1 MSTEVVFVPS
11 PLAWQRAFRSESGL
25 VGDWMKETVREVQRL
40 AEIEAPGPGKPP
52 RNRTGINYA
61 TGRLEESIYSGIGS
75 WGAAGEVE
83 GIVGAKAK
91 HALFVHAGTRPHV
104 IVPRHAKVLAWKGHS
119 GKMVYAQKVHHPGTM
134 ANPFLE
140 RALRLAFV

>member
-1 MSTEVVFVPS
+1 MSVEVTFVPN
-11 PLAWQRAFRSESGL
+11 PLAWQHAFKSEQGL
-25 VGDWMKETVREVQRL
+25 VGSWMKDKVREVERL
-40 AEIEAPGPGKPP
+40 AVAEAPGPGKPA

-61 TGRLEESIYSGIGS
+61 TGRLEESMYSGIGT
-75 WGAAGEVE
+75 WGSGGDVE

-104 IVPRHAKVLAWKGHS
+104 ILPVHSKVLAFKGKS
-119 GKMVYAQKVHHPGTM
+119 GKMVFATKVHHPGTA

-140 RALRLAFV
+140 RALRLAFI